1 VETLQAC
8 VTSRYEPTKMTAI
21 KTWQT
26 DITAAA
32 ASSVSRRP
40 FSLCFQTLESPHA
53 WKLPNR
59 SSYAVQGCSIHQVSC
74 DSHSSDYVFLIIWM

>member
-8 VTSRYEPTKMTAI
+8 VTSRYEPTKMTGI

-32 ASSVSRRP
+32 ASSVSP
-40 FSLCFQTLESPHA
+40 TSVFTLFSNTRIPSCLKAYES
-53 WKLPNR
+53 LFLR
-59 SSYAVQGCSIHQVSC
+59 SAGMLN
-74 DSHSSDYVFLIIWM
+74 SSGVV

>member
-1 VETLQAC
+1 METLQGC

-40 FSLCFQTLESPHA
+40 FSLCFRIA
-53 WKLPNR
+53 LPTQCR
-59 SSYAVQGCSIHQVSC
+59 DARFIRCRVMVILQIMS
-74 DSHSSDYVFLIIWM
+74 F